1 MKNTIYGYNNIPN
14 VSLLLTEWHGPAIDD
29 LGQFD
34 GRRYISVPA
43 GAGLANTLAKQD
55 PRLRCKRAS
64 KEELDGIKAVSPAI
78 WQINQDIATAI
89 RARYS
94 VDDEFK
100 ALRTLDPNYVSFVA
114 EQVAAGKA
122 KKTGLGFDEK
132 FDAAAKS
139 VAKPAAAGA

>member
-1 MKNTIYGYNNIPN
+1 MNNTIYGLDAIPD

-29 LGQFD
+29 LGQID

-43 GAGLANTLAKQD
+43 GAALTKHLAKQD

-64 KEELDGIKAVSPAI
+64 KEELTALKAVSPTI
-78 WQINQDIATAI
+78 RQINLDIAAAI

-100 ALRTLDPNYVSFVA
+100 ALRTNDPDYAAFVA
-114 EQVAAGKA
+114 AQVAAGKE
-122 KKTGLGFDEK
+122 KKAGLGFDN
-132 FDAAAKS
+132 
-139 VAKPAAAGA
+139 KPGA